1 MYVIKDKSIIEG
13 YVLYVLGVYSM
24 YVCMCVYTLKIFHID
39 CERTALHCK

>member
-24 YVCMCVYTLKIFHID
+24 YVYVCVYIENISH
-39 CERTALHCK
+39 